1 MKLFYDKRRSDP
13 VYYVQQGYRN
23 AQGKPTTKNIRILGR
38 HSELLKITDDPVSYC
53 REQVRLMNEEYR
65 VGRTSLQMEIDFN
78 EKVKDT
84 DDEYSKSD
92 QLNVGYFY
100 LQLIYEKL
108 RVGDFFKL
116 VTRKRKIT
124 ESFVRIYCSS
134 IRSGM

>member
-65 VGRTSLQMEIDFN
+65 VGRASLQMEIDFN
-78 EKVKDT
+78 EKVKDS
-84 DDEYSKSD
+84 DDEYSKAD

-100 LQLIYEKL
+100 IQL
-108 RVGDFFKL
+108 RS
-116 VTRKRKIT
+116 KIQMT
-124 ESFVRIYCSS
+124 STPKQISS
-134 IRSGM
+134 TLGIFIFN

>member
-65 VGRTSLQMEIDFN
+65 VGRASLQMEIDFN
-78 EKVKDT
+78 EKVKDS
-84 DDEYSKSD
+84 DDEYSKAD
-92 QLNVGYFY
+92 QLNVG
-100 LQLIYEKL
+100 
-108 RVGDFFKL
+108 
-116 VTRKRKIT
+116 RKRR
-124 ESFVRIYCSS
+124 V
-134 IRSGM
+134 SGREASAFLVPPRR